1 MRGGASRSALVPR
14 GELSSKDLVEAL
26 TVAMATA
33 PGVYSRNRH
42 FSLHETADAKL
53 AKRRAALLRGIL
65 RHLAKA
71 CDLHVS
77 ATPTE
82 GRVLLRYRLS
92 DLSFERTCELSQT
105 ELACVR
111 YLARRAGKTVPGAIE
126 EDGATRDARVVED
139 AIARLGPRIAE
150 SP

>member
-77 ATPTE
+77 AATE
-82 GRVLLRYRLS
+82 GRIVLRYRLI
-92 DLSFERTCELSQT
+92 DLSFERKCELSAT